1 MTTEETGRH
10 NPTETISRKA
20 YVFVGLWAAGILLFY
35 TAIGILAVNRLSKYK
50 AETHQMRNT
59 WFASGMMG
67 SDAATPIRAP
77 SPAATPVAVTVLI
90 NSVGDFSLRE
100 GRWDTDFD
108 ISFRWVGDA
117 IDPGATFRVVNGEV
131 LDRQKE
137 VSETVD
143 GERYERYNVRARIQQ
158 TFDPARFPFS
168 DAGLIVAIEDASH
181 DASVMK
187 YQVYGSGIRIGRRAV
202 STGLKITKTYTGT
215 KLYNYGPMDKPPS
228 ASGEVYSRFLFALF
242 VEPRGREIYT
252 KMFQALFASVA
263 IALVVFFIK
272 PTFVDPRFGLGIGA
286 FFAAIG
292 NNIFV
297 VTLLP
302 PAGRVTLTDMVNL
315 IGLVTIFLT
324 LVQSTISL
332 HFCDTDRWRL
342 SRFFDRLCFPL
353 FLLGYVVVN
362 FLLPFVAKG

>member
-1 MTTEETGRH
+1 VTIEETGRP
-10 NPTETISRKA
+10 NSSETNSRNA
-20 YVFVGLWAAGILLFY
+20 YIFVALWAAGILLFY
-35 TAIGILAVNRLSKYK
+35 GTVGILAVNRLSEYK
-50 AETHQMRNT
+50 AQTNEMRNA
-59 WFASGMMG
+59 WFASEMTG
-67 SDAATPIRAP
+67 SDAIPVPAF
-77 SPAATPVAVTVLI
+77 SPAATPVAVSVRMDR
-90 NSVGDFSLRE
+90 VGDFSLRE

-108 ISFRWVGDA
+108 ISFRWAGDA

-131 LDRQKE
+131 LSRQKE
-137 VSETVD
+137 ASETVD
-143 GERYERYNVRARIQQ
+143 GQRYERYNVRARIEQS
-158 TFDPARFPFS
+158 FDPARFPFS
-168 DAGLIVAIEDASH
+168 DAALLVAIEDTSH
-181 DASVMK
+181 DASVLK
-187 YQVYGSGIRIGRRAV
+187 YQVYGSGIQIASRAI

-215 KLYNYGPMDKPPS
+215 KLYNYGPTDKPPS
-228 ASGEVYSRFLFALF
+228 AAGEVYSRFLFALF
-242 VEPRGREIYT
+242 VEPRGQEIYT

-263 IALVVFFIK
+263 IALMVFFIK
-272 PTFVDPRFGLGIGA
+272 PTFVDPRFGLGVGA

-302 PAGRVTLTDMVNL
+302 PAGRVTLADMVNL

-342 SRFFDRLCFPL
+342 SRFFDRLCFPI

-362 FLLPFVAKG
+362 LLLPFVAKS

>member
-1 MTTEETGRH
+1 VTTEETGR
-10 NPTETISRKA
+10 PDPSETISRQA
-20 YVFVGLWAAGILLFY
+20 YVFVALWAAGILIFY
-35 TAIGILAVNRLSKYK
+35 GTIGILAVNRLSRYK
-50 AETHQMRNT
+50 VETHQMRNA
-59 WFASGMMG
+59 WLSSEMMG
-67 SDAATPIRAP
+67 TAAATPIPAP

-90 NSVGDFSLRE
+90 NRVSDFSLRE

-108 ISFRWVGDA
+108 ISFRWVSDA
-117 IDPGATFRVVNGEV
+117 IDPGATFRLVNGEV
-131 LDRQKE
+131 LSRQKE
-137 VSETVD
+137 VSETID
-143 GERYERYNVRARIQQ
+143 GQRYERYNVRARIEQS
-158 TFDPARFPFS
+158 FDPARFPFS
-168 DAGLIVAIEDASH
+168 DAGLIVAIEDTSH
-181 DASVMK
+181 DASVMR
-187 YQVYGSGIRIGRRAV
+187 YQVYGSGIRIGRRVV
-202 STGLKITKTYTGT
+202 STGLKITKTYSGT
-215 KLYNYGPMDKPPS
+215 KLYDYGPMDRPPS
-228 ASGEVYSRFLFALF
+228 AGGEVYSRFLFALF

-272 PTFVDPRFGLGIGA
+272 PTFVDPRFGLGVGA

-332 HFCDTDRWRL
+332 HFCDTSRWRL
-342 SRFFDRLCFPL
+342 SRFFDRVCFPL
-353 FLLGYVVVN
+353 FLLGYTVVN
-362 FLLPFVAKG
+362 FLLPFVAKS